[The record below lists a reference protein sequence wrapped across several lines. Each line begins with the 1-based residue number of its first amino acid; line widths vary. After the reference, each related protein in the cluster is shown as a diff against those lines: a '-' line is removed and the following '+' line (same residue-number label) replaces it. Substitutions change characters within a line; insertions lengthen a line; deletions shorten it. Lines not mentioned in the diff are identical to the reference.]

1 EDSFWSLFVIIIFA
15 LSFII
20 LIFLV
25 YIIYLCCVIKR
36 MERSIS
42 GSSVLSNRKVKHRKQ
57 VVTVKRRK
65 KKTLLNQGLVTKEES
80 ANKIHPLH
88 PLHPVQDAEE
98 MVSVLPSMTSPVM
111 IQHDVHDP
119 DSNPS
124 SSYSCSSSSDDD
136 DRMREIQ
143 DSEKAKENKQKQ
155 KQKQKQKKRLQKK
168 VMIRKKSTSM
178 PKMSSKEEND
188 DARPRISSD
197 KSVHVPSGRAEDEC
211 ATDALQET
219 LQKKSTKNKRKKG
232 KVIRSR
238 QIVRRTIKQMP

>member
-1 EDSFWSLFVIIIFA
+1 
-15 LSFII
+15 
-20 LIFLV
+20 
-25 YIIYLCCVIKR
+25 
-36 MERSIS
+36 M
-42 GSSVLSNRKVKHRKQ
+42 
-57 VVTVKRRK
+57 
-65 KKTLLNQGLVTKEES
+65 
-80 ANKIHPLH
+80 
-88 PLHPVQDAEE
+88 HPVQDAEEE

-188 DARPRISSD
+188 DAHPRISSD

-211 ATDALQET
+211 DADALQESRR
-219 LQKKSTKNKRKKG
+219 STKNKRKKG

-238 QIVRRTIKQMP
+238 QIVRRAIKQMP